1 MNTITIVDIQT
12 IISDIE
18 QNESK
23 ASALFNNWI
32 YSNDPFEEPSWTI
45 ELCFLQLLTAS
56 ETLNLPEFRRLV
68 EVEYLKLKNS
78 ADGFAASTD
87 GPDGEPYSAVLATV
101 RLFLSTLK
109 GFLPPDE
116 HKTIRK
122 DVDQII
128 KDIHYVITDTTIF
141 PAVPRNE
148 RDVHLRIEAVLKC
161 VFPDLK
167 HKPVLTKQV
176 KNFEPDTGI
185 SSIATLIEYKFLSR
199 AEDVGPMADELLAD
213 TRGYHSSEWDNFL
226 YVIYET
232 SRFKKQDEWNQL
244 MRDSGVPPNT
254 KVIVLSGVPPSIA
267 GFRKSKKN
275 SKRSR
280 PTASKSR
287 KSKKTK

>member
-1 MNTITIVDIQT
+1 
-12 IISDIE
+12 
-18 QNESK
+18 
-23 ASALFNNWI
+23 
-32 YSNDPFEEPSWTI
+32 
-45 ELCFLQLLTAS
+45 
-56 ETLNLPEFRRLV
+56 
-68 EVEYLKLKNS
+68 VEYLGLKNS

-101 RLFLSTLK
+101 RLFLRTLK

-128 KDIHYVITDTTIF
+128 KDIHYVIADTTVF

-167 HKPVLTKQV
+167 HKPVLTKQI

-226 YVIYET
+226 YVIYKT

-254 KVIVLSGVPPSIA
+254 KVIVLSGVPPSTA
-267 GFRKSKKN
+267 SFRKSRKS

-280 PTASKSR
+280 RTGSKPR